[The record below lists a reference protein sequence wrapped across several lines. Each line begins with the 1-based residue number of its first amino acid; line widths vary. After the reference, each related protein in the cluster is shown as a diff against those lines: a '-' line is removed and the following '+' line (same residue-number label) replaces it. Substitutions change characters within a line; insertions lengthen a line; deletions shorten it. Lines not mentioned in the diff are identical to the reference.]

1 MLDDGGVYHT
11 RRRRLFEPR
20 YQIWVLCVFFGIL
33 FINAQK
39 LLMHDSPGFPYLRI
53 GSRFDV
59 VVNSLDIVVF
69 PVASNPMTG

>member
-1 MLDDGGVYHT
+1 MTEASIIRGDVGFSNQGI
-11 RRRRLFEPR
+11 R
-20 YQIWVLCVFFGIL
+20 YGSCVFFGIL
-33 FINAQK
+33 FINVQK
-39 LLMHDSPGFPYLRI
+39 LLMHDSPGFPYFRI